1 MFPFHTHT
9 FHLFCFFII
18 IPPRIPAR
26 LIPKFTTDPVT
37 EITTKHHN
45 HTWHEFKRLQDV
57 QRGSHVTGMS
67 ELKKYFHNFG
77 YLSVQ
82 EMNFTDTFDP
92 QFEHAVTQY
101 QAKLGLPV
109 SGKLDSETLNQIMLP
124 RCGVPDTSPTFHEI
138 SHFAYFPGQPRWAR
152 TMPITLTYA
161 FSPENLIGSLS
172 LPDIQEAFKR
182 SFARWASV
190 IPVNF
195 TETTDYGFADIK
207 IGFYGGDHGDG
218 EPFDGVLGVLAHAF
232 SPESGRFHLDAAET
246 WAVDF
251 GSEKSNMRKTTNTR
265 FGFIRFDCPIAA
277 SIAEQKT
284 NGLWVDDKAL
294 VVQSAAYGKG
304 NDDRRRFKQVQWR
317 QTEPRRPPG
326 TNASRRWNQVLD
338 GRSYVEVT
346 KGAQPKGH
354 STPTIRVEEIGN
366 GWLYE
371 SLIIRLK
378 PGYSVVE
385 VKAELKVKGV
395 KDVLVKEGG
404 GHDIVFLSDLER
416 P

>member
-9 FHLFCFFII
+9 FLLFCFFII

-172 LPDIQEAFKR
+172 LPDIKEAFKR

-251 GSEKSNMRKTTNTR
+251 GSEKSNV
-265 FGFIRFDCPIAA
+265 A
-277 SIAEQKT
+277 
-284 NGLWVDDKAL
+284 VDLESVA
-294 VVQSAAYGKG
+294 
-304 NDDRRRFKQVQWR
+304 
-317 QTEPRRPPG
+317 T
-326 TNASRRWNQVLD
+326 
-338 GRSYVEVT
+338 
-346 KGAQPKGH
+346 H
-354 STPTIRVEEIGN
+354 EIGHVL
-366 GWLYE
+366 GLAHTSVKDAIMYP
-371 SLIIRLK
+371 SLK
-378 PGYSVVE
+378 PRGKKLDLKLDDIKAIQALYGSNPNFKFSASLESDTSSNQAIDLRVVRSSTWHI
-385 VKAELKVKGV
+385 L
-395 KDVLVKEGG
+395 VL
-404 GHDIVFLSDLER
+404 ILTSLTCM
-416 P
+416 